1 MSREHFSPPCMAL
14 LIISCLVIMIVE
26 ALTILLEASQIPS
39 GMIHWSV
46 GRETTKSGRFLQN
59 DRLDCKTLDMWQSS
73 EAQSA
78 ITANSSTAP
87 TSLCDT
93 L

>member
-39 GMIHWSV
+39 GMIHWIV
-46 GRETTKSGRFLQN
+46 EERPQRAEGF
-59 DRLDCKTLDMWQSS
+59 CK
-73 EAQSA
+73 
-78 ITANSSTAP
+78 
-87 TSLCDT
+87 
-93 L
+93 